1 MNESSQHNRKLVSA
15 YDRMV
20 ERVKTLLDEL
30 EQAEKEALPNL
41 HRSIEHAAEKAV
53 ELGELTRE
61 EAHQVGAYLKR
72 DLQDAGHYLAET
84 GHDLNTW
91 LRFDLELIEER
102 LLEFFASAADKTRLE
117 LLSFSET
124 IERAS
129 HYTSGEITGPGT
141 LQCDQCG
148 KPLAFHAT
156 AVIPNCPACG
166 ATVFTRV
173 MDADESSDSEG
184 TPPES

>member
-1 MNESSQHNRKLVSA
+1 MSESSHHDNKLIQA

-20 ERVKTLLDEL
+20 ERVKTVL
-30 EQAEKEALPNL
+30 EEFEHVEKETLPNL
-41 HRSIEHAAEKAV
+41 QRSIEHAAGKAV

-61 EAHQVGAYLKR
+61 EAHIVSDYLKR

-102 LLEFFASAADKTRLE
+102 LFEFFASAADKTRLE
-117 LLSFSET
+117 LLNFSE
-124 IERAS
+124 IVERAS
-129 HYTSGEITGPGT
+129 HYSSGEITGPGT

-148 KPLAFHAT
+148 EQLAFHAT
-156 AVIPNCPACG
+156 AVIPKCPQCG
-166 ATVFTRV
+166 ATVFSRV
-173 MDADESSDSEG
+173 LDSNEESAAKEA
-184 TPPES
+184 

>member
-1 MNESSQHNRKLVSA
+1 MSESPHHDHKLTQA

-20 ERVKTLLDEL
+20 ERVKTLLEEF
-30 EQAEKEALPNL
+30 EQVEKKTLPKL
-41 HRSIEHAAEKAV
+41 QRSIEHAAEKAV

-61 EAHQVGAYLKR
+61 EAHVVSDYLKR

-102 LLEFFASAADKTRLE
+102 LLDFFASAADKTRLE
-117 LLSFSET
+117 LLNFSET
-124 IERAS
+124 VERAS
-129 HYTSGEITGPGT
+129 HYSSGEITGPGT

-148 KPLAFHAT
+148 EQLAFHAT
-156 AVIPNCPACG
+156 VVIPDCPKCG
-166 ATVFTRV
+166 ATVFSRV
-173 MDADESSDSEG
+173 IDTDNERVSG
-184 TPPES
+184 KT